1 MFVDFRSFTA
11 GASTRSPQE
20 VVERLDGAFAVL
32 VDILD
37 RHGGIVN
44 KFLGDGFLALFG
56 APFEAPDAA
65 HRAVA
70 AAREMLEANERANKA
85 TSWPLR
91 IGIGIHFGEVV
102 AGNIGSPRRKEYTVI
117 GDTVNFAARL
127 EALNKEF
134 NSQFLISAAV
144 HDALGEEGRDAVSL
158 GEVPVRGYDRPMT
171 VWQLG

>member
-1 MFVDFRSFTA
+1 VD
-11 GASTRSPQE
+11 
-20 VVERLDGAFAVL
+20 RLDGAFAVL

-56 APFEAPDAA
+56 APFEAGNAT
-65 HRAVA
+65 HHAVA
-70 AAREMLEANERANKA
+70 AAREMLEANARINQAS
-85 TSWPLR
+85 SWPLR
-91 IGIGIHFGEVV
+91 IGIGIHVGEVV

-127 EALNKEF
+127 EALNKDF
-134 NSQFLISAAV
+134 NSQFLISSAV
-144 HDALGEEGRDAVSL
+144 HDALGEECRDAVSL
-158 GEVPVRGYDRPMT
+158 GEVPVRGYDRPVT